1 MPRPK
6 KRENLRRKRKLRK
19 IRRRTNQRGGFQIQ
33 SSLLVKASPK
43 AKSRGFVAANF
54 FVCSTS
60 LIRETRHFPEKKKNS
75 IFERNVVIL
84 SGLQF

>member
-1 MPRPK
+1 M
-6 KRENLRRKRKLRK
+6 KRKLRK
-19 IRRRTNQRGGFQIQ
+19 IRRRTNQRGDFQIQ

-43 AKSRGFVAANF
+43 AMSRAFVAAIF

-60 LIRETRHFPEKKKNS
+60 LIREARHFPEKS
-75 IFERNVVIL
+75 IFERNVVIS